1 MSRKP
6 SIAEIGAFLGHLK
19 AARDNDTDTDTGPL
33 LADKADLLERIAQ
46 ANPDDR
52 DAAQVAREARAAA
65 DRAQRNR
72 R

>member
-6 SIAEIGAFLGHLK
+6 SIAEIGAFLGRLK
-19 AARDNDTDTDTGPL
+19 AARDNDTDTGPL
-33 LADKADLLERIAQ
+33 LAEKADLLERIAQ

>member
-19 AARDNDTDTDTGPL
+19 ATRDNDDNGPL
-33 LADKADLLERIAQ
+33 LAEKADLLKRIAR

-52 DAAQVAREARAAA
+52 DAAQLAREARAAA
-65 DRAQRNR
+65 DRAQRNPR
-72 R
+72 

>member
-19 AARDNDTDTDTGPL
+19 ATRENRADTGPL
-33 LADKADLLERIAQ
+33 LAEKADLLARIAN

-52 DAAQVAREARAAA
+52 DAAQIAREARAAA
-65 DRAQRNR
+65 DRAQRNSG
-72 R
+72 

>member
-6 SIAEIGAFLGHLK
+6 SISEIGAFLGHVK
-19 AARDNDTDTDTGPL
+19 AVRDNEADTGPL
-33 LADKADLLERIAQ
+33 LAEKADLLERIAE

-52 DAAQVAREARAAA
+52 DAAQLAREARTAA

-72 R
+72 